1 MQILIIPFIYDLAN
15 SRCSRTQGST
25 IFARSAQGGLFDGTD
40 GRSRSHVFYN
50 KREMLREDTNRELIK
65 KNRRGRA
72 RGREAVKN
80 NEFVRDSRSGSLSE
94 QPRPSN

>member
-1 MQILIIPFIYDLAN
+1 MTVRMVA
-15 SRCSRTQGST
+15 T
-25 IFARSAQGGLFDGTD
+25 FA
-40 GRSRSHVFYN
+40 SHVFYN
-50 KREMLREDTNRELIK
+50 ERETLREGTNRELIK